1 MGTFDSI
8 YQRKIRQLEEENRQ
22 LRKIL
27 REAPAAPPQMVPEP
41 MEGGKYPLRPSKRW
55 PDIGNPW
62 LTTPEDPDEIKP
74 WQMPYWT
81 PPGGWPNPRKPP
93 LRPGDTLPGNPVPPL
108 KPGDTLPS
116 YDQPSLPPL
125 RPGDTL

>member
-27 REAPAAPPQMVPEP
+27 EAAPPQMVPEP
-41 MEGGKYPLRPSKRW
+41 MEDGDPWDSELQRWHDILRRHR
-55 PDIGNPW
+55 
-62 LTTPEDPDEIKP
+62 ER
-74 WQMPYWT
+74 
-81 PPGGWPNPRKPP
+81 NPRPAAPTKPP

-108 KPGDTLPS
+108 RPGDTLPS
-116 YDQPSLPPL
+116 YDPPSLPPL

>member
-22 LRKIL
+22 LRNLISEAGIGQDIL
-27 REAPAAPPQMVPEP
+27 DLTGKAVKSIARGV
-41 MEGGKYPLRPSKRW
+41 GGRGGVIRSIPRPIPR
-55 PDIGNPW
+55 
-62 LTTPEDPDEIKP
+62 
-74 WQMPYWT
+74 
-81 PPGGWPNPRKPP
+81 PRKPAPP

-108 KPGDTLPS
+108 RPGDTLPS
-116 YDQPSLPPL
+116 YDPPSLPPL

>member
-41 MEGGKYPLRPSKRW
+41 MEDGDPWDSELQRW
-55 PDIGNPW
+55 QDI
-62 LTTPEDPDEIKP
+62 LTRARER
-74 WQMPYWT
+74 
-81 PPGGWPNPRKPP
+81 NPRPAAPTKPP